1 MLENPIKNNLKQQ
14 YIVKKITRF
23 RFERV
28 RTGFKKFLKYVN
40 QNRTTYLKARTEPEP
55 EPNLG
60 PVRRFGR
67 FWTGSEPNFGIPSL
81 LAFVGYHGPAFAD
94 VVGLGW
100 PGLAVVGLD

>member
-1 MLENPIKNNLKQQ
+1 MLENLKNNLKQQ
-14 YIVKKITRF
+14 FIYLTVKNTTRF

-28 RTGFKKFLKYVN
+28 RTGFKKFPKCVN

-67 FWTGSEPNFGIPSL
+67 FWTGSEPNFGIPNPVY
-81 LAFVGYHGPAFAD
+81 AE
-94 VVGLGW
+94 
-100 PGLAVVGLD
+100 